1 MKGLRFGTDLRW
13 SLRMNFLPQTGHVK
27 FFSPVW
33 VRVWRASSSE
43 RAKRFPHPV
52 QPHGNGRSPAKIK
65 QHNSTHFTIHT
76 CPLCRQ
82 SPLIFSLKVG
92 WVRPKLGCLL
102 TLAYYAFPRW
112 YESGERRWND
122 ILTGDNRRTRRKTC
136 PSATLSTTN
145 PTWIDPGANPGLH
158 GEKPAT
164 NDPSH
169 DTAQSTDSYI
179 PGECIKRAAISC
191 KYTFYI
197 YRVSHKTHTHI

>member
-65 QHNSTHFTIHT
+65 QHNSTHFSIHT

-82 SPLIFSLKVG
+82 SLLISSLKVG

-102 TLAYYAFPRW
+102 TLAHYAFPRW
-112 YESGERRWND
+112 YEFGEPRWND
-122 ILTGDNRRTRRKTC
+122 IDRRK
-136 PSATLSTTN
+136 PKNSENNLSQCHFVHHKSHMD
-145 PTWIDPGANPGLH
+145 WPGRKPGPPWWEA
-158 GEKPAT
+158 G
-164 NDPSH
+164 D
-169 DTAQSTDSYI
+169 
-179 PGECIKRAAISC
+179 
-191 KYTFYI
+191 
-197 YRVSHKTHTHI
+197 